1 MAIDALMESLEER
14 YALLAMLRG
23 ALSRNQVYLRIGA
36 ELPDQS
42 LAGLSMVAANYGVPR
57 RNLGTVSLFGPT
69 RMDYR
74 LAMATVRGA
83 AQILSRTYVEGVS
96 LTERR
101 LEDAMSDE
109 GPPDRRPVRDP
120 GGLAPAPARRRVGG
134 AVRVLAKVEAGAYG
148 PEEYAV
154 GVSTRP
160 DAQLAPLLDEAD
172 LFTGLSFAEAHWVAA
187 VLASAAD
194 RVEDAESLLF
204 DLRVPVDLAWREVEL
219 ASEVIEPGG
228 LRSAAARALGARR
241 ESITGSSRYAI
252 ATYTLDCGHQ
262 AVELLRQ
269 DPDAAPFWVEDG
281 SVDHLVARDARS
293 LTQPALRREQ
303 PRGGAELIEEAQ
315 ANLAQH
321 PEDEDEDDL
330 DHEDDRE
337 RD

>member
-1 MAIDALMESLEER
+1 VNDDESRIIDDRFEILEVWR
-14 YALLAMLRG
+14 RPLRG
-23 ALSRNQVYLRIGA
+23 DGSA
-36 ELPDQS
+36 
-42 LAGLSMVAANYGVPR
+42 
-57 RNLGTVSLFGPT
+57 
-69 RMDYR
+69 
-74 LAMATVRGA
+74 
-83 AQILSRTYVEGVS
+83 
-96 LTERR
+96 
-101 LEDAMSDE
+101 
-109 GPPDRRPVRDP
+109 
-120 GGLAPAPARRRVGG
+120 

-154 GVSTRP
+154 GITTRA

-228 LRSAAARALGARR
+228 LRSAPLVPWEPDA
-241 ESITGSSRYAI
+241 ESGTPGRYAI

-281 SVDHLVARDARS
+281 SVEHLVARDARS
-293 LTQPALRREQ
+293 LTRLLYRANDIEEAQS
-303 PRGGAELIEEAQ
+303 LIEAAQ
-315 ANLAQH
+315 ANLARH
-321 PEDEDEDDL
+321 PDDDDEDPDD
-330 DHEDDRE
+330 D
-337 RD
+337 